1 MPVHNVVVAV
11 FDGFLLLDLAG
22 PIDVLRTATLVGA
35 DPPYQIT
42 LASPGGRPVRSDSG
56 VQTAVDTSLEEL
68 CRGDAPIGTL
78 VVIGGLG
85 VDDKIV
91 DDALVRNLTALSMR
105 ARRTTSV
112 CTGALVLAA
121 AGLLDG
127 HRATTTWSRCD
138 RLAERFPEVEV
149 LADRIYV
156 HDRDRWTS
164 AGALAGTDLFLALV
178 EDDHGPE
185 LAHAVAGWLV
195 VFVRRPGGQ
204 PQFSAQLL
212 AQPARTPAI
221 RALLG
226 WLPDHLTENLT
237 VEALARRAGMSGR
250 NFSRCFTAETGLS
263 PAFYVEGLRIE
274 AARRL
279 LETTDLSVDAV
290 AAAVGLRRAETL
302 HRAFRR
308 RLGTTPERYRRQAA
322 SDQTATSPSGAP

>member
-1 MPVHNVVVAV
+1 VHTVVVVA

-22 PIDVLRTATLVGA
+22 PVDVLRTATLVGA
-35 DPPYQIT
+35 EPAYEIVMAT
-42 LASPGGRPVRSDSG
+42 PGGRPVRSESG
-56 VQTAVDTSLEEL
+56 VQMAADKSLEEL
-68 CRGDAPIGTL
+68 SRDDAPIGTL
-78 VVIGGLG
+78 VVVGGLG
-85 VDDKIV
+85 VDDETA
-91 DDALVRNLTALSMR
+91 DDMVVRSLKALSMR
-105 ARRTTSV
+105 ARRITSV

-127 HRATTTWSRCD
+127 HQATTNWARCD
-138 RLAERFPEVEV
+138 RLAERFPDVKV

-221 RALLG
+221 RELLG
-226 WLPDHLTENLT
+226 WLPDHLTDDLT
-237 VEALARRAGMSGR
+237 VEALAHRTGMSAR
-250 NFSRCFTAETGLS
+250 NFSRTFGAETGIT
-263 PAFYVEGLRIE
+263 PAFYVEGLRLE

-279 LETTDLSVDAV
+279 LETTDLSIDGV
-290 AAAVGLRRAETL
+290 ASAVGLGRGETL

-308 RLGTTPERYRRQAA
+308 RVGTTPESYRRQLGE
-322 SDQTATSPSGAP
+322 STPRPGVP

>member
-1 MPVHNVVVAV
+1 VRTVVVVA

-22 PIDVLRTATLVGA
+22 PIDVLRTATLAGA
-35 DPPYQIT
+35 DPPYEIV
-42 LASPGGRPVRSDSG
+42 LATPGGRTVRSESG
-56 VQTAVDTSLEEL
+56 VQMAADASLEDL
-68 CRGDAPIGTL
+68 GRKDTPVDTL

-85 VDDKIV
+85 VDDEV
-91 DDALVRNLTALSMR
+91 ADRSVVRSLKALSKR

-127 HRATTTWSRCD
+127 HQATTTWSRCD
-138 RLAERFPEVEV
+138 RLAERFPDVRV

-178 EDDHGPE
+178 EDDNGPE

-204 PQFSAQLL
+204 SQHSAQLL

-221 RALLG
+221 RELLG
-226 WLPDHLTENLT
+226 WLPDHLTEDLT
-237 VEALARRAGMSGR
+237 VEALARRTRMSTR
-250 NFSRCFTAETGLS
+250 NFARTFVAETGIT
-263 PAFYVEGLRIE
+263 PAFYVEGLRME
-274 AARRL
+274 AAQRL
-279 LETTDLSVDAV
+279 LETTDLNVDAV
-290 AAAVGLRRAETL
+290 ALAVGLRRGESL
-302 HRAFRR
+302 HRAFRCR
-308 RLGTTPERYRRQAA
+308 IGTTPESYRRQLR
-322 SDQTATSPSGAP
+322 SGATSPPGIS